1 MKKIFTAVLLALA
14 LVLALGIAGC
24 SQETG
29 SGADDGKFSELTT
42 AESVY
47 GFSAA
52 SAGMIISSMN
62 GGSAAQLASAK
73 GVSVYASAQD
83 GTAAAPADDTA
94 APPADGTAGT
104 VPEGLDRY
112 MALVESLLSDGGF
125 SVVSQPSDDPEY
137 SEKMTVSYKDLAGN
151 TLQYTMYYNQELI
164 ASETDRDDDDDET
177 EETFAIRGV
186 MEIDGTF
193 YAVEGSR
200 ENETEGNESE
210 SETKFRVTLSDASYM
225 LVEQGYETEEGETE
239 QEYSYSVYSG
249 GALAERSTFSYEDEQ
264 GETELKMT
272 SYKDGVRETLYF
284 ERETVRGEEVIRLR
298 IGSGEGVQSYIV
310 HITEGEDGKNRYE
323 YEPVTGR

>member
-73 GVSVYASAQD
+73 GFAVYAAD
-83 GTAAAPADDTA
+83 GTAAAPAGDTA
-94 APPADGTAGT
+94 APSADGTADT

-125 SVVSQPSDDPEY
+125 SVVSQPSDNLEY

>member
-1 MKKIFTAVLLALA
+1 
-14 LVLALGIAGC
+14 
-24 SQETG
+24 
-29 SGADDGKFSELTT
+29 
-42 AESVY
+42 
-47 GFSAA
+47 
-52 SAGMIISSMN
+52 
-62 GGSAAQLASAK
+62 
-73 GVSVYASAQD
+73 
-83 GTAAAPADDTA
+83 
-94 APPADGTAGT
+94 
-104 VPEGLDRY
+104 
-112 MALVESLLSDGGF
+112 
-125 SVVSQPSDDPEY
+125 
-137 SEKMTVSYKDLAGN
+137 MTVSYKDLAGN